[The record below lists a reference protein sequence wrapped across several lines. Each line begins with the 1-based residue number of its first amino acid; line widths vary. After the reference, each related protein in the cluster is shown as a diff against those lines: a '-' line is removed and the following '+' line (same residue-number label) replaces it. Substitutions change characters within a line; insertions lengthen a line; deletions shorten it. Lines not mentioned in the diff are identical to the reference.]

1 MAETKTYV
9 PKCSAKEITFQDGG
23 KLLKLSF
30 GIDTLLEF
38 ARNHGNEKGYL
49 NLLVSAR
56 KTPGQYGDT
65 HTVYL
70 DTWKPKSDAPKGSV
84 PF

>member
-23 KLLKLSF
+23 SLLKLSF
-30 GIDTLLEF
+30 NAASLLEF
-38 ARNHGNEKGYL
+38 VRNHSNEKGYL

-65 HTVYL
+65 HSVYL
-70 DTWKPKSDAPKGSV
+70 DTWKPKTDAPKGGV